1 MPDKKSHFSPQIQSQ
16 NDINVFPL
24 AILSEKSPKDPTRTS
39 SAGRSGDPAH
49 GVVAKRKSRFI
60 GELNIDD

>member
-39 SAGRSGDPAH
+39 SAGRSAAEIPLAEFQ
-49 GVVAKRKSRFI
+49 RS
-60 GELNIDD
+60 LNPVLSGN